1 MRTLMLQAAE
11 KDSEEN
17 LLGRPAIYKLKL
29 LPSVVEIMQK
39 YVPPLP
45 LPWLQVDEIIFQ
57 ELVWQRVW

>member
-1 MRTLMLQAAE
+1 MLQAAE

-39 YVPPLP
+39 YVPLSPSPLGSK
-45 LPWLQVDEIIFQ
+45 LM
-57 ELVWQRVW
+57 R